1 MTVAA
6 VADGVLANL
15 SARIPDVA
23 KVELIDRNG
32 PRALEMVRHDLAHV
46 FAEAVWTLW
55 PGTRTAIG
63 PRLDM
68 AFFLRLCSRCAFH
81 ARRSSRDREDDAGDH
96 RCAHA
101 FHLRGLDPRSGE
113 RQAIRL
119 RRRFGFLSP
128 VEKKNAAN
136 HGMSQNEACP
146 VEYADIDEL
155 ASLTMRLPLAS

>member
-68 AFFLRLCSRCAFH
+68 AFFCDFARDAPFTPEDLPAIERMTREIIAARTPFTCEVWTRDQAKDRRLDYGVGLVFSRPSKRRMRQTMACH
-81 ARRSSRDREDDAGDH
+81 RTKPARSNTR
-96 RCAHA
+96 
-101 FHLRGLDPRSGE
+101 
-113 RQAIRL
+113 
-119 RRRFGFLSP
+119 
-128 VEKKNAAN
+128 
-136 HGMSQNEACP
+136 
-146 VEYADIDEL
+146 
-155 ASLTMRLPLAS
+155 T